1 MGNRALFKS
10 IGDDDMGKIVQCV
23 PNYSE
28 GKDLEKIE
36 RIVAPYKEAEGVK
49 LLSCE
54 PDADYHRTVVTV
66 IGEPE
71 AVAKAV
77 IKSAGIAAKEIDM
90 TCHTGEHSRMGA
102 LDVAPF
108 IPIKEMEMAE
118 CVELANKVGKA
129 LTEEH
134 GIPVFLYEEAAS
146 TPARVNLAKV
156 RKGQFEGM
164 PEKLKDPEWKPDY
177 GKAEIHPRAGVT
189 AVGARMPLVA
199 YNIDLATDNIE
210 IGKKI
215 AASIRHSGGG
225 FRYIK
230 AGAVETKGIIQVTM
244 NITNY
249 KKTSIYRVF
258 ETVKMEAKR
267 YGVAITGSEVVGLVP
282 MEALVESAEYYLG
295 LYGFDK
301 TKVLETH
308 LMD

>member
-1 MGNRALFKS
+1 MA
-10 IGDDDMGKIVQCV
+10 KIVQCV

-28 GKDLEKIE
+28 GRDLEKVE
-36 RIVAPYKEAEGVK
+36 KIVASYKNREGVK

-54 PDADYHRTVVTV
+54 PDADYNRTVVTV
-66 IGEPE
+66 IGDPVAVAE
-71 AVAKAV
+71 AVV
-77 IKSAGIAAKEIDM
+77 ESAGVAAEVIDM
-90 TCHTGEHSRMGA
+90 TTHSGEHSRMGA
-102 LDVAPF
+102 IDVVPF
-108 IPIKEMEMAE
+108 IPIKDMTMDE
-118 CVELANKVGKA
+118 CVDIAKKVG
-129 LTEEH
+129 EELFEKH
-134 GIPVFLYEEAAS
+134 GIPVFLYEEAATRPERS
-146 TPARVNLAKV
+146 NLAKV

-164 PEKLKDPEWKPDY
+164 PEKLKDPEWHPDF
-177 GKAEIHPRAGVT
+177 GGTEIHPRAGVT

-199 YNIDLATDNIE
+199 YNIDLDTNNLE

-215 AASIRHSGGG
+215 AAAIRHSGGG

-267 YGVAITGSEVVGLVP
+267 YGVHVTGSEIVGLAP
-282 MEALVESAEYYLG
+282 MEAFVESAEYYLG
-295 LYGFDK
+295 LYGFSKD
-301 TKVLETH
+301 KVLETH

>member
-1 MGNRALFKS
+1 MA
-10 IGDDDMGKIVQCV
+10 KIVQCV

-28 GKDLEKIE
+28 GRDLEKVE
-36 RIVAPYKEAEGVK
+36 KIVASYKNREGVK

-54 PDADYHRTVVTV
+54 PDADYNRTVVTV
-66 IGEPE
+66 IGDPD
-71 AVAKAV
+71 AVADAV
-77 IKSAGIAAKEIDM
+77 VESAGVAAEVIDM
-90 TCHTGEHSRMGA
+90 TTHSGEHSRMGA
-102 LDVAPF
+102 IDVVPF
-108 IPIKEMEMAE
+108 IPIKDMTMDE
-118 CVELANKVGKA
+118 CVDVAKRVGEELFEK
-129 LTEEH
+129 H
-134 GIPVFLYEEAAS
+134 GIPVFLYEEAA
-146 TPARVNLAKV
+146 TRPERTNLAKV

-164 PEKLKDPEWKPDY
+164 PEKLKDPQWHPDF
-177 GKAEIHPRAGVT
+177 GRDEIHPRAGVT

-199 YNIDLATDNIE
+199 YNIDLDTSNIE

-215 AASIRHSGGG
+215 AAAIRHSGGG

-267 YGVAITGSEVVGLVP
+267 YGVHVTGSEIVGLAP
-282 MEALVESAEYYLG
+282 MEAFVESAEYYLG
-295 LYGFDK
+295 LYGFSKD
-301 TKVLETH
+301 KVLETH

>member
-1 MGNRALFKS
+1 MA
-10 IGDDDMGKIVQCV
+10 KIVQCV

-28 GKDLEKIE
+28 GRDLEKVE
-36 RIVAPYKEAEGVK
+36 KIVASYKNREGVK

-54 PDADYHRTVVTV
+54 PDADYNRTVVTV
-66 IGEPE
+66 IGDPVAVAE
-71 AVAKAV
+71 AVV
-77 IKSAGIAAKEIDM
+77 ESAGVAAEVIDM
-90 TCHTGEHSRMGA
+90 TTHSGEHSRMGA
-102 LDVAPF
+102 IDVVPF
-108 IPIKEMEMAE
+108 IPIKDMTMDE
-118 CVELANKVGKA
+118 CVDIAKKVGNELFEK
-129 LTEEH
+129 H
-134 GIPVFLYEEAAS
+134 GIPVFLYEEAA
-146 TPARVNLAKV
+146 TRPERTNLATV

-164 PEKLKDPEWKPDY
+164 SEKLKDPQWHPDF
-177 GKAEIHPRAGVT
+177 GRDEIHPRAGVT

-199 YNIDLATDNIE
+199 YNIDLDTSNLE

-215 AASIRHSGGG
+215 AAAIRHSGGG

-267 YGVAITGSEVVGLVP
+267 YGVHVTGSEIVGLAP
-282 MEALVESAEYYLG
+282 MEAFVESAEYYLG
-295 LYGFDK
+295 LYGFSKD
-301 TKVLETH
+301 KVLETH

>member
-1 MGNRALFKS
+1 VA
-10 IGDDDMGKIVQCV
+10 KIVQCV

-28 GKDLEKIE
+28 GRDLEKVE
-36 RIVAPYKEAEGVK
+36 KIVASYKNKEGVK

-54 PDADYHRTVVTV
+54 PDADYNRTVVTV
-66 IGEPE
+66 IGDPVAVAE
-71 AVAKAV
+71 AVV
-77 IKSAGIAAKEIDM
+77 ESAGVAAEVIDM
-90 TCHTGEHSRMGA
+90 TTHSGEHSRMGA

-108 IPIKEMEMAE
+108 IPIKDMTMDE
-118 CVELANKVGKA
+118 CVEIAVKVG
-129 LTEEH
+129 EELFEKH
-134 GIPVFLYEEAAS
+134 GIPVFLYEEAA
-146 TPARVNLAKV
+146 TRPERTNLAKV

-164 PEKLKDPEWKPDY
+164 SEKLKDPEWHPDF
-177 GKAEIHPRAGVT
+177 GKTEIHPRAGVT

-199 YNIDLATDNIE
+199 YNIDLDTSNIE
-210 IGKKI
+210 VGKKI
-215 AASIRHSGGG
+215 AAAIRHSGGG

-267 YGVAITGSEVVGLVP
+267 YGVGVTGSEIVGLAP
-282 MEALVESAEYYLG
+282 MEAFVESAEYYLG
-295 LYGFDK
+295 LYGFSKD
-301 TKVLETH
+301 KVLETH

>member
-1 MGNRALFKS
+1 MA
-10 IGDDDMGKIVQCV
+10 KIVQCV

-28 GKDLEKIE
+28 GRDLQKVEKI
-36 RIVAPYKEAEGVK
+36 VASYKNKEGVK

-54 PDADYHRTVVTV
+54 PDADYNRTVVTV
-66 IGEPE
+66 IGDPVAVAE
-71 AVAKAV
+71 AVV
-77 IKSAGIAAKEIDM
+77 ESAGVAAEVIDM
-90 TCHTGEHSRMGA
+90 TTHSGEHSRMGA
-102 LDVAPF
+102 IDVVPF
-108 IPIKEMEMAE
+108 IPIKDMTMDE
-118 CVELANKVGKA
+118 CVDVAKRVGEELFKK
-129 LTEEH
+129 H
-134 GIPVFLYEEAAS
+134 GIPVFLYEEAA
-146 TPARVNLAKV
+146 TRPERTNLAKV

-164 PEKLKDPEWKPDY
+164 PEKLKDPQWHPDF
-177 GKAEIHPRAGVT
+177 GRDEIHPRAGVT

-199 YNIDLATDNIE
+199 YNIDLDTSNIE

-215 AASIRHSGGG
+215 AAAIRHSGGG

-267 YGVAITGSEVVGLVP
+267 YGVHVTGSEIVGLAP
-282 MEALVESAEYYLG
+282 MEAFVESAEYYLG
-295 LYGFDK
+295 LYGFSKD
-301 TKVLETH
+301 KVLETH

>member
-1 MGNRALFKS
+1 MA
-10 IGDDDMGKIVQCV
+10 KIVQCV

-28 GKDLEKIE
+28 GRDLEKVE
-36 RIVAPYKEAEGVK
+36 KIVASYKNREGVK

-54 PDADYHRTVVTV
+54 PDADYNRTVVTV
-66 IGEPE
+66 IGDPVAVAE
-71 AVAKAV
+71 AVV
-77 IKSAGIAAKEIDM
+77 ESAGVAAEVIDM
-90 TCHTGEHSRMGA
+90 TTHSGEHSRMGA
-102 LDVAPF
+102 IDVVPF
-108 IPIKEMEMAE
+108 IPIKDMTMDE
-118 CVELANKVGKA
+118 CVDIAKKVG
-129 LTEEH
+129 EELFEKH
-134 GIPVFLYEEAAS
+134 GIPVFLYEEAA
-146 TPARVNLAKV
+146 TRPERTNLAKV

-164 PEKLKDPEWKPDY
+164 PEKLKDPQWHPDF
-177 GKAEIHPRAGVT
+177 GKDEIHPRAGVT

-199 YNIDLATDNIE
+199 YNIDLDTSNLE

-215 AASIRHSGGG
+215 AAAIRHSGGG

-267 YGVAITGSEVVGLVP
+267 YGVHVTGSEIVGLAP
-282 MEALVESAEYYLG
+282 MEAFVESAEYYLG
-295 LYGFDK
+295 LYGFSKD
-301 TKVLETH
+301 KVLETH

>member
-1 MGNRALFKS
+1 MAPTFIKEGEVR
-10 IGDDDMGKIVQCV
+10 MGKVVQCV

-28 GKDLEKIE
+28 GRDLEKVE
-36 RIVAPYKEAEGVK
+36 KIVAPYKNKDGVK

-54 PDADYHRTVVTV
+54 PDADYNRTVVTV
-66 IGEPE
+66 IGDPEKVAE
-71 AVAKAV
+71 AV
-77 IKSAGIAAKEIDM
+77 IESAGIAAEVIDM
-90 TCHTGEHSRMGA
+90 TQHSGEHSRMGA

-108 IPIKEMEMAE
+108 IPIKEMEMSE
-118 CVELANKVGKA
+118 CVEIANKVGAA
-129 LTEEH
+129 LAEKH

-146 TPARVNLAKV
+146 RPERVNLAKV

-164 PEKLKDPEWKPDY
+164 PEKLKDPELKPDF
-177 GKAEIHPRAGVT
+177 GKAEIHPKAGVT

-199 YNIDLATDNIE
+199 YNIDLATSDIE
-210 IGKKI
+210 VGKKI
-215 AASIRHSGGG
+215 AAAIRHSGGG

-267 YGVAITGSEVVGLVP
+267 YGVTVTGSEVVGLVP
-282 MEALVESAEYYLG
+282 MEALMESAEYYLG
-295 LYGFDK
+295 LYGFSK
-301 TKVLETH
+301 EKVLETH

>member
-1 MGNRALFKS
+1 MAKV
-10 IGDDDMGKIVQCV
+10 VQCV

-49 LLSCE
+49 LLSYE
-54 PDADYHRTVVTV
+54 PDADYNRTVVTV
-66 IGEPE
+66 IGEPN

-90 TCHTGEHSRMGA
+90 TVHSGEHSRMGA
-102 LDVAPF
+102 IDVVPF
-108 IPIKEMEMAE
+108 IPIKETSMEE
-118 CVELANKVGKA
+118 CVEVANMVGKA
-129 LTEEH
+129 LYEEH
-134 GIPVFLYEEAAS
+134 GIPVFLYEEAA
-146 TPARVNLAKV
+146 TNPDRVNLAKV

-164 PEKLKDPEWKPDY
+164 PEKLKDPHWTPDF
-177 GKAEIHPRAGVT
+177 GKNEIHPTAGVT

-199 YNIDLATDNIE
+199 YNIDLATSDIE
-210 IGKKI
+210 VGKAI
-215 AASIRHSGGG
+215 AKAIRHSGGG

-295 LYGFDK
+295 LYGFSMD
-301 TKVLETH
+301 KVLETH

>member
-1 MGNRALFKS
+1 MA
-10 IGDDDMGKIVQCV
+10 KIVQCV

-28 GKDLEKIE
+28 GRDLEKVE
-36 RIVAPYKEAEGVK
+36 KIVASYKNREGVK

-54 PDADYHRTVVTV
+54 PDADYNRTVVTV
-66 IGEPE
+66 IGDPVAVAE
-71 AVAKAV
+71 AVV
-77 IKSAGIAAKEIDM
+77 ESAGVAAEVIDM
-90 TCHTGEHSRMGA
+90 TTHSGEHSRMGA
-102 LDVAPF
+102 IDVVPF
-108 IPIKEMEMAE
+108 IPIKDMTMDE
-118 CVELANKVGKA
+118 CVDIAKKVG
-129 LTEEH
+129 EELFEKH
-134 GIPVFLYEEAAS
+134 GIPVFLYEEAATRPERS
-146 TPARVNLAKV
+146 NLAKV

-164 PEKLKDPEWKPDY
+164 PEKLKDPEWHPDF
-177 GKAEIHPRAGVT
+177 GGTEIHPRAGVT

-199 YNIDLATDNIE
+199 YNIDLDTSNLE

-215 AASIRHSGGG
+215 AAAIRHSGGG

-267 YGVAITGSEVVGLVP
+267 YGVHVTGSEIVGLAP
-282 MEALVESAEYYLG
+282 MEAFVESAEYYLG
-295 LYGFDK
+295 LYGFSKD
-301 TKVLETH
+301 KVLETH

>member
-1 MGNRALFKS
+1 
-10 IGDDDMGKIVQCV
+10 MGKIVQCV

-28 GKDLEKIE
+28 GRDLAKIE
-36 RIVAPYKEAEGVK
+36 KIVAPYKGRDGVK

-54 PDADYHRTVVTV
+54 PDADYNRTVVTV
-66 IGEPE
+66 IGDPEKVAE
-71 AVAKAV
+71 AVV
-77 IKSAGIAAKEIDM
+77 ESAGIAAELIDM
-90 TCHTGEHSRMGA
+90 TIHKGEHSRMGA
-102 LDVAPF
+102 IDVVPF
-108 IPIKEMEMAE
+108 IPIKEMEMSE
-118 CVELANKVGKA
+118 CVELANRVGEA
-129 LTEEH
+129 LATEH
-134 GIPVFLYEEAAS
+134 GIPVFLYEEAA
-146 TPARVNLAKV
+146 TKPERTNLAKV

-164 PEKLKDPEWKPDY
+164 PEKLRDPEWHPDY
-177 GKAEIHPRAGVT
+177 GKAEIHPRAGIT

-199 YNIDLATDNIE
+199 YNIDLDTSNIE

-215 AASIRHSGGG
+215 AAAIRHSGGG

-267 YGVAITGSEVVGLVP
+267 YGVGITGSEVVGMVP
-282 MEALVESAEYYLG
+282 MEALIESAEYYLG
-295 LYGFDK
+295 LYGFSK
-301 TKVLETH
+301 EKVLETH

>member
-1 MGNRALFKS
+1 MA
-10 IGDDDMGKIVQCV
+10 KIVQCV

-28 GKDLEKIE
+28 GRDLEKVE
-36 RIVAPYKEAEGVK
+36 KIVASYKNREGVK

-54 PDADYHRTVVTV
+54 PDADYNRTVVTV
-66 IGEPE
+66 IGDPVAVAE
-71 AVAKAV
+71 AVV
-77 IKSAGIAAKEIDM
+77 ESAGVAAEVIDM
-90 TCHTGEHSRMGA
+90 TTHSGEHSRMGA
-102 LDVAPF
+102 IDVVPF
-108 IPIKEMEMAE
+108 IPIKDMTMDE
-118 CVELANKVGKA
+118 CVDIAKKVGSELFEK
-129 LTEEH
+129 H
-134 GIPVFLYEEAAS
+134 GIPVFLYEEAA
-146 TPARVNLAKV
+146 TRPERTNLATV

-164 PEKLKDPEWKPDY
+164 SEKLKDPQWHPDF
-177 GKAEIHPRAGVT
+177 GGTEIHPRAGVT

-199 YNIDLATDNIE
+199 YNIDLDTSNLE

-215 AASIRHSGGG
+215 AAAIRHSGGG

-267 YGVAITGSEVVGLVP
+267 YGVHVTGSEIVGLAP
-282 MEALVESAEYYLG
+282 MEAFVESAEYYLG
-295 LYGFDK
+295 LYGFSKD
-301 TKVLETH
+301 KVLETH

>member
-1 MGNRALFKS
+1 MA
-10 IGDDDMGKIVQCV
+10 KIVQCV

-28 GKDLEKIE
+28 GRDLEKVE
-36 RIVAPYKEAEGVK
+36 KIVASYKNREGVK

-54 PDADYHRTVVTV
+54 PDADYNRTVVTV
-66 IGEPE
+66 IGDPVAVAE
-71 AVAKAV
+71 AVV
-77 IKSAGIAAKEIDM
+77 ESAGVAAEVIDM
-90 TCHTGEHSRMGA
+90 TTHSGEHSRMGA
-102 LDVAPF
+102 IDVVPF
-108 IPIKEMEMAE
+108 IPIKDMTMDE
-118 CVELANKVGKA
+118 CVDIAKKVG
-129 LTEEH
+129 EELFQKH
-134 GIPVFLYEEAAS
+134 GIPVFLYEEAA
-146 TPARVNLAKV
+146 TRPERTNLAKV

-164 PEKLKDPEWKPDY
+164 PEKLKDPQWHPDF
-177 GKAEIHPRAGVT
+177 GRDEIHPRAGVT

-199 YNIDLATDNIE
+199 YNIDLDTSNLE

-215 AASIRHSGGG
+215 AAAIRHSGGG

-267 YGVAITGSEVVGLVP
+267 YGVHVTGSEIVGLAP
-282 MEALVESAEYYLG
+282 MEAFVESAEYYLG
-295 LYGFDK
+295 LYGFSKD
-301 TKVLETH
+301 KVLETH

>member
-1 MGNRALFKS
+1 MGRV
-10 IGDDDMGKIVQCV
+10 VQCV

-28 GKDLEKIE
+28 GRDLDKIE
-36 RIVAPYKEAEGVK
+36 RIVAPYKGREGVK

-54 PDADYHRTVVTV
+54 PDGDYNRTVVTV

-71 AVAKAV
+71 AVAAAV
-77 IKSAGIAAKEIDM
+77 IESAGIAAKEIDM
-90 TCHTGEHSRMGA
+90 TTHKGEHSRMGA
-102 LDVAPF
+102 TDVVPF
-108 IPIKEMEMAE
+108 IPIKEVTMSE
-118 CVELANKVGKA
+118 CIDIAKKVGSTLYEK
-129 LTEEH
+129 H
-134 GIPVFLYEEAAS
+134 GIPVFLYEEAA
-146 TPARVNLAKV
+146 TNPDRVNLATI
-156 RKGQFEGM
+156 RKGEFEGM
-164 PEKLKDPEWKPDY
+164 PEKLKTPEWTPDY
-177 GKAEIHPRAGVT
+177 GRTEIHPRAGVT

-215 AASIRHSGGG
+215 AAAIRHSGGG

-244 NITNY
+244 NITDY

-267 YGVAITGSEVVGLVP
+267 YGVSVTGSEVVGMVP

-295 LYGFDK
+295 LYGFSKD
-301 TKVLETH
+301 KVLETH
-308 LMD
+308 LGD

>member
-1 MGNRALFKS
+1 
-10 IGDDDMGKIVQCV
+10 MGKIMQCV

-28 GKDLEKIE
+28 GRDLAKIE
-36 RIVAPYKEAEGVK
+36 EIIAPYKNKEGVK
-49 LLSCE
+49 LLSSE
-54 PDADYHRTVVTV
+54 PDADYNRTVVTV
-66 IGEPE
+66 IGEPAALAE
-71 AVAKAV
+71 AV
-77 IKSAGIAAKEIDM
+77 IESAGIAARVIDM
-90 TCHTGEHSRMGA
+90 TVHSGEHSRMGA

-108 IPIKEMEMAE
+108 IPIKETDMAE
-118 CVELANKVGKA
+118 CVETAKKVGEA
-129 LTEEH
+129 LASQH

-146 TPARVNLAKV
+146 RPERVNLAKV

-164 PEKLKDPEWKPDY
+164 PEKLKDPEWHPDF
-177 GKAEIHPRAGVT
+177 GKDEVHPRAGVT

-199 YNIDLATDNIE
+199 YNIDLATSDIE
-210 IGKKI
+210 VGKRI
-215 AASIRHSGGG
+215 AAAIRHSGGG

-249 KKTSIYRVF
+249 KKTSIYRVL

-267 YGVAITGSEVVGLVP
+267 YGVTITGSEVVGLVP

-295 LYGFDK
+295 LYGFSK
-301 TKVLETH
+301 EKVLETH

>member
-1 MGNRALFKS
+1 
-10 IGDDDMGKIVQCV
+10 MGKIMQCV

-28 GKDLEKIE
+28 GRDLAKIE
-36 RIVAPYKEAEGVK
+36 EIIAPYKNKEGVK
-49 LLSCE
+49 LLSSE
-54 PDADYHRTVVTV
+54 PDADYNRTVVTV
-66 IGEPE
+66 IGEPQALAE
-71 AVAKAV
+71 AV
-77 IKSAGIAAKEIDM
+77 IESAGIAARVIDM
-90 TCHTGEHSRMGA
+90 TVHSGEHSRMGA

-108 IPIKEMEMAE
+108 IPIKETDMAE
-118 CVELANKVGKA
+118 CVETAKKVGEA
-129 LTEEH
+129 LAAQH

-146 TPARVNLAKV
+146 RPERVNLAKV

-164 PEKLKDPEWKPDY
+164 PEKLKDPEWHPDF
-177 GKAEIHPRAGVT
+177 GKDEIHPRAGVT

-199 YNIDLATDNIE
+199 YNIDLATSDIE
-210 IGKKI
+210 VGKRI
-215 AASIRHSGGG
+215 AAAIRHSGGG

-249 KKTSIYRVF
+249 KKTSIYRVL

-267 YGVAITGSEVVGLVP
+267 YGVTITGSEVVGLVP

-295 LYGFDK
+295 LYGFSK
-301 TKVLETH
+301 EKVLETH

>member
-1 MGNRALFKS
+1 VA
-10 IGDDDMGKIVQCV
+10 KIVQCV

-28 GKDLEKIE
+28 GRDLEKVE
-36 RIVAPYKEAEGVK
+36 KIVASYKNREGVK

-54 PDADYHRTVVTV
+54 PDADYNRTVVTV
-66 IGEPE
+66 IGDPVAVAE
-71 AVAKAV
+71 AVV
-77 IKSAGIAAKEIDM
+77 ESAGIAAEVIDM
-90 TCHTGEHSRMGA
+90 TTHSGEHSRMGA
-102 LDVAPF
+102 IDVVPF
-108 IPIKEMEMAE
+108 IPIKDMTMDE
-118 CVELANKVGKA
+118 CVDIAKKVG
-129 LTEEH
+129 EELFQKH
-134 GIPVFLYEEAAS
+134 GIPVFLYEEAA
-146 TPARVNLAKV
+146 TRPERTNLAKV

-164 PEKLKDPEWKPDY
+164 PEKLKDPQWHPDF
-177 GKAEIHPRAGVT
+177 GRDEIHPRAGVT

-199 YNIDLATDNIE
+199 YNIDLDTSNLE

-215 AASIRHSGGG
+215 AAAIRHSGGG

-267 YGVAITGSEVVGLVP
+267 YGVHVTGSEIVGLAP
-282 MEALVESAEYYLG
+282 MEAFVESAEYYLG
-295 LYGFDK
+295 LYGFSKD
-301 TKVLETH
+301 KVLETH